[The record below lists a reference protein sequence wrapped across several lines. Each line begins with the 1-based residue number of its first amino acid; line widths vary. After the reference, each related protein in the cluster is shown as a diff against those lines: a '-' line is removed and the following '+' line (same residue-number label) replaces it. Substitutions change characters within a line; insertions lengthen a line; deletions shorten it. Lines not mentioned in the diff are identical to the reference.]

1 MHRSGARHSTL
12 AILAVM
18 LLAAACSSSN
28 DPAPPPTSTPVAIEA
43 YAARGP
49 HGVGVT
55 TIELVDTARPTAAN
69 GDFAGAPERRMQVEI
84 WYPAASGAASPEE
97 RDVALDGGPYPLI
110 LFAHGFSS
118 TRTQSAAY
126 TQHLASHGYV
136 VASPDFPGSNGGAG
150 GGPRLRAVID
160 QPGDA
165 SFIIDELLLRNNEP
179 DGLFARAIDPERIG
193 MTGHS
198 LGGLT
203 TLMTTYGPMRDDR
216 ILASLPISPIGCFFE
231 ADVIAGVTT
240 PLMVLGGSE
249 ELIVDPTS
257 IRKAYDLAN
266 APRYF
271 VELAGADHIKFAD
284 VDINDRDVGGTDIVT
299 RIAGDTLVADA
310 IAIAESIGG
319 SAASCVTRE
328 GPKGKAFITG
338 DRQRELLRLFGALF
352 FDAHLRGNEG
362 ALALLRGGGFASI
375 APEAA
380 VEFE

>member
-1 MHRSGARHSTL
+1 MRRWYLPILLVA
-12 AILAVM
+12 LAV
-18 LLAAACSSSN
+18 AITACSPGGDSA
-28 DPAPPPTSTPVAIEA
+28 APTTSLPVAIES

-55 TIELVDTARPTAAN
+55 TIELVDTTRPTAAN
-69 GDFAGAPERRMQVEI
+69 GDFAGVPERRMQVEI
-84 WYPAASGAASPEE
+84 WYPAAAGAASPEE

-118 TRTQSAAY
+118 SRVQSASY

-136 VASPDFPGSNGGAG
+136 VASADFPASYGGAP
-150 GGPRLRAVID
+150 GGPRLRGVID

-165 SFIIDELLLRNNEP
+165 SFIIDELLLRNGEP
-179 DGLFARAIDPERIG
+179 DGLFAGAIDPERIG

-203 TLMTTYGPMRDDR
+203 TLMTTYGPLRDDR
-216 ILASLPISPIGCFFE
+216 ILAALPISPPGCFFE
-231 ADVIAGVTT
+231 AGAFAGVTT

-271 VELAGADHIKFAD
+271 VELAGADHIKFGDID
-284 VDINDRDVGGTDIVT
+284 VNDRDIGGSDIVT
-299 RIAGDTLVADA
+299 RIAGDTLIPDA

-328 GPKGKAFITG
+328 GPKGEEFITG

-352 FDAHLRGNEG
+352 FDAYLRGNEG

>member
-1 MHRSGARHSTL
+1 MRRCYLPVLLVAL
-12 AILAVM
+12 VVAI
-18 LLAAACSSSN
+18 AACSPSGN
-28 DPAPPPTSTPVAIEA
+28 PAPPPTSTPVTIES

-55 TIELVDTARPTAAN
+55 TIELVDTTRPTAAN

-97 RDVALDGGPYPLI
+97 RDAALDGGPYPLI
-110 LFAHGFSS
+110 VFAHGFSS
-118 TRTQSAAY
+118 SRTQSASY

-160 QPGDA
+160 QPADV
-165 SFIIDELLLRNNEP
+165 SFIIDELLLRNDEA
-179 DGLFARAIDPERIG
+179 DGLLAGAIDAKRIG

-203 TLMTTYGPMRDDR
+203 TMMTTYGPLRDDR

-284 VDINDRDVGGTDIVT
+284 VDINDRDVGGSDIVS

-352 FDAHLRGNEG
+352 FDAYLRGNEG
-362 ALALLRGGGFASI
+362 AKALLRGGGFASI

>member
-1 MHRSGARHSTL
+1 MRRCYLPVLLVAL
-12 AILAVM
+12 VVAI
-18 LLAAACSSSN
+18 AACSPGGDS
-28 DPAPPPTSTPVAIEA
+28 AAPPTSLPVAIES

-55 TIELVDTARPTAAN
+55 TIELVDTTRPTAAN
-69 GDFAGAPERRMQVEI
+69 GDFAGVPERRMQVEI
-84 WYPAASGAASPEE
+84 WYPAAAGAASPEE
-97 RDVALDGGPYPLI
+97 RDAALDGGPYPLI
-110 LFAHGFSS
+110 VFAHGFSS
-118 TRTQSAAY
+118 IRTQSATY
-126 TQHLASHGYV
+126 TRHLASHGYI
-136 VASPDFPGSNGGAG
+136 VASPDFPGSYGGAG

-160 QPGDA
+160 QPSDV
-165 SFIIDELLLRNNEP
+165 SFIIDELLLRNDEP

-203 TLMTTYGPMRDDR
+203 TLMTTYGPLRDDR
-216 ILASLPISPIGCFFE
+216 ILAALPISPPGCFFE
-231 ADVIAGVTT
+231 ADAFAGVTT

-249 ELIVDPTS
+249 EVIVDPTS
-257 IRKAYDLAN
+257 IRKPYDLAN

-271 VELAGADHIKFAD
+271 VELGGADHIKFGD
-284 VDINDRDVGGTDIVT
+284 VDVNDRDIGGADIVT
-299 RIAGDTLVADA
+299 RIAGDTLIPDA

-328 GPKGKAFITG
+328 GPKGKEFISG

-362 ALALLRGGGFASI
+362 AKALLRGGGFASI